1 MRILLVRP
9 RLIGDV
15 VLTTPAVRA
24 LRRQFPQAEL
34 IYAVEPLAAPVVQAN
49 PHLNDVVV
57 LPYRRGWRRF
67 VDDLRL
73 AARLRARRIDIA
85 IDFHGGPRSSWLT
98 WATRARR
105 RVGYDVPGRSWM
117 YTDVVARTHS
127 TRHSIFNQWD
137 LVAAVD
143 PALAAPPSRTADGV
157 EMPASAEARA
167 SLEARLTALGVTPA
181 MRVIVLH
188 VSARNTFRRWPESS
202 FADVAAALV
211 RGRTDRA
218 VIVMGGPSDR
228 EAAGRV
234 IASARERA
242 GADGGRVLAGEG
254 WTLAELRA
262 AMDRA
267 SAFIG
272 GDSGP
277 LHIASASRVPIV
289 ALYGPTVPSQWAPW
303 RSEALPFRAIDAG
316 PLPCRPC
323 AQRVC
328 EPGDFRCLTRI
339 AAGDVSAA
347 AEELLEAAQ

>member
-24 LRRQFPQAEL
+24 LRRHFPRAEL
-34 IYAVEPLAAPVVQAN
+34 IYAVEPLAAPVALAN
-49 PHLNDVVV
+49 PHLDQVIVM
-57 LPYRRGWRRF
+57 PYRRGWRR
-67 VDDLRL
+67 VLDDVRL
-73 AARLRARRIDIA
+73 AARVRALRIDLA

-98 WATRARR
+98 WASRARR

-127 TRHSIFNQWD
+127 TRHSIFNLWD
-137 LVAAVD
+137 LIAAVD
-143 PALAAPPSRTADGV
+143 PALAAPPSRAFDAV
-157 EMPASAEARA
+157 EMPANDEARA
-167 SLEARLTALGVTPA
+167 SLDARLTALGVLPST
-181 MRVIVLH
+181 RVVLLH
-188 VSARNTFRRWPESS
+188 VSARNSFRRWPESS
-202 FADVAAALV
+202 FADVAAELV
-211 RGRTDRA
+211 RKEAHRV

-228 EAAGRV
+228 DAAGRV
-234 IASARERA
+234 IALARARA
-242 GADGGRVLAGEG
+242 AADAARIVSGEG

-267 SAFIG
+267 AAFIG

-277 LHIASASRVPIV
+277 LHVASASRVPIV

-303 RSEALPFRAIDAG
+303 RSEGLPFRAIDAG

-323 AQRVC
+323 DQRVC
-328 EPGDFRCLTRI
+328 HPGDFRCLSRI
-339 AAGDVSAA
+339 SARDVLDA
-347 AEELLEAAQ
+347 AEELLA